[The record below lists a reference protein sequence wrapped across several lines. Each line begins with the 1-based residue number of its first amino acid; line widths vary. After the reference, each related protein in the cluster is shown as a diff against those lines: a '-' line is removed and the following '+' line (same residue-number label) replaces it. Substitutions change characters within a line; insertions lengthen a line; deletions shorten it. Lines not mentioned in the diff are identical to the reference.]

1 MAREYA
7 GENQIM
13 SNWLSEY
20 SGDEQQQ
27 VDQVNAKGV
36 VGKSTQQTEPSL
48 FEGAGLSIPK
58 GVIGRAHV

>member
-1 MAREYA
+1 
-7 GENQIM
+7 M